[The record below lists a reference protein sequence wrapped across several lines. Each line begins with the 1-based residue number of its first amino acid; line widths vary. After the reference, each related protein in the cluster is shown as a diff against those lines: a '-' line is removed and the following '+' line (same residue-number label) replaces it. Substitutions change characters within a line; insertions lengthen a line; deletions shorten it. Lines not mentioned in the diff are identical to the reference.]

1 MNKTLKKV
9 LSGIISASMLCSA
22 LAIPHTALADDALPT
37 DGLLMDITFDEQAL
51 LPAHSMQRSA
61 VPLRNT
67 AV

>member
-9 LSGIISASMLCSA
+9 LSGVISASMLCSA

-37 DGLLMDITFDEQAL
+37 DGLLMDITFDETGT